1 MSQLFPPPP
10 IQPFERM
17 QARDGLLITAERW
30 LRTQRYHRQRQN
42 FHYQSLHQP
51 GIVCGL
57 GVRPISKTGS
67 EPTQYRDGRSF
78 QLQPGIAV
86 DLRGNP
92 IIVPKPENVQIGVEP
107 LPNDPLTV
115 YITLSYRDPEELSV
129 SPDLEMMREQ
139 FRIDIKTRPP
149 EPDEVEVCRVLIPPG
164 QPLQLEP
171 AADVFFP
178 GYHNLD
184 FRYRQ
189 QVSTR
194 PIGNVRVAQIRHE
207 DPGHN
212 RNFASLDALLKSL
225 AVLYP
230 ALAGADLIEMLPL
243 DHPSLI
249 EYDLLYL
256 TGATLSL
263 SKPQGEALLRFLAAG
278 GVLLVDV
285 PDENSELARYVAG
298 FVQNQLKQSLEPLNR
313 RHPLRRQPFLFAAL
327 PTGGQA
333 RPVQLFAAGGVIVSM
348 GDLAGS
354 WGLDEALSLSRT
366 QMREAQELGINLL
379 HHAWLR
385 HGMTQLQQ

>member
-1 MSQLFPPPP
+1 MSHLFPPPP

-42 FHYQSLHQP
+42 FHYQSLHRP

-57 GVRPISKTGS
+57 GVRPISPTGS
-67 EPTQYRDGRSF
+67 EPTHYRDGRSF
-78 QLQPGIAV
+78 QLQPGIAI

-92 IIVPKPENVQIGVEP
+92 IIVPQPENVQIGVEP
-107 LPNDPLTV
+107 LPDQPLTV

-149 EPDEVEVCRVLIPPG
+149 QPDEVEVCRVLIPPG
-164 QPLQLEP
+164 QPLQLQP
-171 AADVFFP
+171 AADIFFP

-189 QVSTR
+189 QVCPR
-194 PIGNVRVAQIRHE
+194 PLGMVRVAQMRHE

-212 RNFASLDALLKSL
+212 RNFANLDALLKS
-225 AVLYP
+225 VEVNYP
-230 ALAGADLIEMLPL
+230 ALAGSDQVDMLAL
-243 DHPSLI
+243 DHPDLAQ
-249 EYDLLYL
+249 YDLLYV

-263 SKPQGEALLRFLAAG
+263 SKAHGDALAGYLATG

-285 PDENSELARYVAG
+285 PDESSELARYMAG
-298 FVQNQLKQSLEPLNR
+298 FVQNQLKLSLEPLTR

-327 PTGGQA
+327 PLGSQS
-333 RPVQLFAAGGVIVSM
+333 RPVQLFVAGGVIVCM
-348 GDLAGS
+348 GDIAGV
-354 WGLDEALSLSRT
+354 WGLDEKLSLSRT
-366 QMREAQELGINLL
+366 QIREGQELGINLL
-379 HHAWLR
+379 HYAWLR